1 MNSHV
6 LIRGIFLTMKIVYTG
21 TNEKTIPGFNKI
33 LKRGVVI
40 SDEKM
45 VRSLKNRPDFQI
57 VKEDLGST
65 TSFKKRGDK

>member
-6 LIRGIFLTMKIVYTG
+6 LLRGIFLTMKIVYTG

-40 SDEKM
+40 SDEKL
-45 VRSLKNRPDFQI
+45 VESLKKRPDFQV
-57 VKEDLGST
+57 VKENLDQT
-65 TSFKKRGDK
+65 TSFKKRGNK